1 MGLGDAE
8 EGAGGAF
15 GAAMALLPVLEGAG
29 TDGDEGGE
37 LVLAEA
43 ELLAHG
49 LGIRRLQGG
58 AVGGFRFSAKDGT
71 ALLEAGGELLEEF
84 VFHGNSGRKNLRI
97 TGTVEGMEIAQIEGE
112 ESFRTGFAG
121 SKEVK
126 VIVDRAT
133 AHAAHFSFAEGR
145 KEVVRVE

>member
-71 ALLEAGGELLEEF
+71 ALLRLAASCRKSSSFMGIQGERI
-84 VFHGNSGRKNLRI
+84 SGSPGRWKEWKSLRLRVKNRFAPALR
-97 TGTVEGMEIAQIEGE
+97 
-112 ESFRTGFAG
+112 
-121 SKEVK
+121 
-126 VIVDRAT
+126 
-133 AHAAHFSFAEGR
+133 AAKR
-145 KEVVRVE
+145 

>member
-1 MGLGDAE
+1 M
-8 EGAGGAF
+8 
-15 GAAMALLPVLEGAG
+15 
-29 TDGDEGGE
+29 
-37 LVLAEA
+37 
-43 ELLAHG
+43 
-49 LGIRRLQGG
+49 
-58 AVGGFRFSAKDGT
+58 GGFRFSAKDGT

-126 VIVDRAT
+126 VIVDRST
-133 AHAAHFSFAEGR
+133 AHAAHFGFAEGR
-145 KEVVRVE
+145 KEVVRVECNAPEFRHDLLAEQVGGIRCGEAEAETPAREGA